1 MDEPIDRI
9 VPQVLASERSLTVL
23 LVLLVL
29 AVFVI
34 PVLGLES
41 DADRLYA
48 DVMLSLLLVAG
59 VAAASPDWKTRRFMA
74 GVTLITLV
82 LRWGAWMPG
91 GAPLAAALVRAEEIF
106 GDLLTDVLPAT
117 RPRGETW
124 VRPHPDQNTG

>member
-34 PVLGLES
+34 PVLGLEGG
-41 DADRLYA
+41 ADRLYV

-74 GVTLITLV
+74 GGPLV
-82 LRWGAWMPG
+82 ALRCSRWELGAGRRP
-91 GAPLAAALVRAEEIF
+91 ARRLAR
-106 GDLLTDVLPAT
+106 GDHA
-117 RPRGETW
+117 R
-124 VRPHPDQNTG
+124 HPCSCSPWQF